1 MKREAL
7 LARLRSTL
15 RWDVLV
21 IGGGATGLGCAVD
34 AAARGYTTLLLEAHD
49 FAKGTSSRST
59 KLIHGGVRYLAQG
72 RLGLVREALEERAI
86 LLANAPHLVHP
97 QRFVVPVY
105 RQWDR
110 LMLGVGL
117 TAYDWLAGSRSLG
130 ASRLL
135 SARDTVAA
143 LPGVRQEGLVGGIAY
158 MDARF
163 DDARLAITLMRSVF
177 DLGGLAINYLPVT
190 ALRHEAGR
198 VVGADARD
206 AESGA
211 CFNIAARVV
220 INAGGVWA
228 DTLRQLDEPQAPA
241 QLAPSQGAH
250 LVLDRD
256 FLPTDSA
263 LLIPHTPDG
272 RVLFAIPWKGKV
284 LLGTTDTPR
293 TDLPL
298 EPRPLAG
305 EIDFILET
313 AGRYLARPPR
323 REDVRSAFAGLRPLI
338 GSTKGGE
345 VGIRPALMIGQAAAG
360 PRALGLF
367 AQERPQ
373 STPEKAVERAEN
385 PALGVFEV
393 VEPAPQHRI
402 QTADDLLRLRPSVR
416 RVWLR
421 IFVLQ
426 RLQALVAHPAPSRLE
441 AVAQEL
447 EALAHKPAV
456 AHMGLVRMQL
466 QTFRSDPRTHHVQRM
481 DRLGSAPAQNHEVVG
496 VTHHRQTQPG
506 QLHVQIVQVQIRQQ
520 RADHRTL
527 RRAARRRPA
536 LQLLHH
542 VLFDPAIQQG
552 QQATVAD
559 VRRQPLLQPVVR
571 NAVEVPLQ
579 VGIHHM
585 GVARLQQPSTT
596 AAHPCSCVPGRN
608 PKLVGANI
616 CSKIGSI
623 TRFTAACATRSR
635 PSGYPADATC
645 RPPSRSPPDAPAA
658 ADNDPFPAPAPT
670 HPSTDPDGPQTAPRS
685 PDRHP
690 PRRD

>member
-1 MKREAL
+1 MKRAAL
-7 LARLRSTL
+7 LARLRSTP

-34 AAARGYTTLLLEAHD
+34 AAARGYATLLLEAHD

-97 QRFVVPVY
+97 QRFVVPAY

-143 LPGVRQEGLVGGIAY
+143 LPGVKQEGLVGGIAY

-177 DLGGLAINYLPVT
+177 DLGGLAINYLPVS

-211 CFNIAARVV
+211 CFSIAARVV

-293 TDLPL
+293 IDLPL
-298 EPRPLAG
+298 EPCPLDG

-313 AGRYLARPPR
+313 AGRYLTRPPR

-338 GSTKGGE
+338 GSGLDDAKGGTTAALSREHLIQVSRQGLVSVAGGKWTTYRRMGEQIVDTAIPVGGLAARPCSTRELPLHGHPGSACEDVFGTDRPE
-345 VGIRPALMIGQAAAG
+345 VDTLPGAGRRIHPALTLTEAEVRHAIRHELARSVEDILARRH
-360 PRALGLF
+360 RALF
-367 AQERPQ
+367 IDARSAQD
-373 STPEKAVERAEN
+373 SA
-385 PALGVFEV
+385 
-393 VEPAPQHRI
+393 
-402 QTADDLLRLRPSVR
+402 
-416 RVWLR
+416 
-421 IFVLQ
+421 
-426 RLQALVAHPAPSRLE
+426 
-441 AVAQEL
+441 
-447 EALAHKPAV
+447 PAV
-456 AHMGLVRMQL
+456 AAILAEELGLDANQ
-466 QTFRSDPRTHHVQRM
+466 
-481 DRLGSAPAQNHEVVG
+481 
-496 VTHHRQTQPG
+496 
-506 QLHVQIVQVQIRQQ
+506 
-520 RADHRTL
+520 
-527 RRAARRRPA
+527 
-536 LQLLHH
+536 
-542 VLFDPAIQQG
+542 
-552 QQATVAD
+552 
-559 VRRQPLLQPVVR
+559 
-571 NAVEVPLQ
+571 AVEQ
-579 VGIHHM
+579 TESFQ
-585 GVARLQQPSTT
+585 RLAEGFLT
-596 AAHPCSCVPGRN
+596 
-608 PKLVGANI
+608 
-616 CSKIGSI
+616 
-623 TRFTAACATRSR
+623 
-635 PSGYPADATC
+635 
-645 RPPSRSPPDAPAA
+645 
-658 ADNDPFPAPAPT
+658 
-670 HPSTDPDGPQTAPRS
+670 PR
-685 PDRHP
+685 
-690 PRRD
+690 

>member
-7 LARLRSTL
+7 LARLRSTP

-72 RLGLVREALEERAI
+72 RIGLVREALEERAI

-117 TAYDWLAGSRSLG
+117 TAYDWLAGQRSLG

-135 SARDTVAA
+135 SAADTAAA
-143 LPGVRQEGLVGGIAY
+143 LPTVKRGGLLGGIAY

-163 DDARLAITLMRSVF
+163 DDARLAVTLMRTVF

-198 VVGADARD
+198 VAGVDAHD
-206 AESGA
+206 VESGEH
-211 CFNIAARVV
+211 FSIAARVV

-228 DTLRQLDEPQAPA
+228 DALRQLDDLQAPA

-338 GSTKGGE
+338 GSGQDGAKGGTTAALSRE
-345 VGIRPALMIGQAAAG
+345 HLIQVSRQGLVSVARENGPPTGAWASRSSIPPSPLAGCRRGRAAPAHCSFTATRGQAARMSSAPTE
-360 PRALGLF
+360 PRWTTCPAP
-367 AQERPQ
+367 ESRSTRPSPSPKPKSATPSATSWPAASKTSSPAVTAPCS
-373 STPEKAVERAEN
+373 STPAA
-385 PALGVFEV
+385 PAL
-393 VEPAPQHRI
+393 PP
-402 QTADDLLRLRPSVR
+402 RP
-416 RVWLR
+416 W
-421 IFVLQ
+421 
-426 RLQALVAHPAPSRLE
+426 
-441 AVAQEL
+441 
-447 EALAHKPAV
+447 
-456 AHMGLVRMQL
+456 
-466 QTFRSDPRTHHVQRM
+466 
-481 DRLGSAPAQNHEVVG
+481 
-496 VTHHRQTQPG
+496 
-506 QLHVQIVQVQIRQQ
+506 
-520 RADHRTL
+520 
-527 RRAARRRPA
+527 
-536 LQLLHH
+536 
-542 VLFDPAIQQG
+542 
-552 QQATVAD
+552 
-559 VRRQPLLQPVVR
+559 
-571 NAVEVPLQ
+571 
-579 VGIHHM
+579 
-585 GVARLQQPSTT
+585 
-596 AAHPCSCVPGRN
+596 
-608 PKLVGANI
+608 
-616 CSKIGSI
+616 
-623 TRFTAACATRSR
+623 
-635 PSGYPADATC
+635 
-645 RPPSRSPPDAPAA
+645 PPSWRRNWASTRIRRG
-658 ADNDPFPAPAPT
+658 NRRK
-670 HPSTDPDGPQTAPRS
+670 PSSNLRAVS
-685 PDRHP
+685 
-690 PRRD
+690 

>member
-7 LARLRSTL
+7 LARLRSTP

-21 IGGGATGLGCAVD
+21 IGGGATGLGCTVD

-135 SARDTVAA
+135 SANDTVVA
-143 LPGVRQEGLVGGIAY
+143 LPTVKREGLLGGIAY

-163 DDARLAITLMRSVF
+163 DDARLAITLMRTVF

-198 VVGADARD
+198 LAGVDAHD
-206 AESGA
+206 AESGER
-211 CFNIAARVV
+211 FSIAARVV

-228 DTLRQLDEPQAPA
+228 DALRQLDDQQAPA

-256 FLPTDSA
+256 FLPTDAA

-313 AGRYLARPPR
+313 AGRYLTRPPR
-323 REDVRSAFAGLRPLI
+323 RDDVRSCFAGLRPLI
-338 GSTKGGE
+338 GSGPGGAKGGTTATLSRE
-345 VGIRPALMIGQAAAG
+345 HVIQVSRQGLVSVAGGKWTTYRRMGEQIVDTAVFVAGLPPQPCRTRDLHLHGHPGAACEDVFGTDSAQIDDLPGAGRQIHPALTLTEAEVRHAIRHELARSVEDILARRHRALFIDARSARAAA
-360 PRALGLF
+360 
-367 AQERPQ
+367 
-373 STPEKAVERAEN
+373 
-385 PALGVFEV
+385 
-393 VEPAPQHRI
+393 
-402 QTADDLLRLRPSVR
+402 
-416 RVWLR
+416 
-421 IFVLQ
+421 
-426 RLQALVAHPAPSRLE
+426 
-441 AVAQEL
+441 
-447 EALAHKPAV
+447 PAV
-456 AHMGLVRMQL
+456 AAILAEELGLDDKQAL
-466 QTFRSDPRTHHVQRM
+466 EQTEAFQR
-481 DRLGSAPAQNHEVVG
+481 LAEGFL
-496 VTHHRQTQPG
+496 T
-506 QLHVQIVQVQIRQQ
+506 
-520 RADHRTL
+520 AD
-527 RRAARRRPA
+527 
-536 LQLLHH
+536 
-542 VLFDPAIQQG
+542 
-552 QQATVAD
+552 
-559 VRRQPLLQPVVR
+559 
-571 NAVEVPLQ
+571 
-579 VGIHHM
+579 
-585 GVARLQQPSTT
+585 
-596 AAHPCSCVPGRN
+596 
-608 PKLVGANI
+608 
-616 CSKIGSI
+616 
-623 TRFTAACATRSR
+623 
-635 PSGYPADATC
+635 
-645 RPPSRSPPDAPAA
+645 
-658 ADNDPFPAPAPT
+658 
-670 HPSTDPDGPQTAPRS
+670 
-685 PDRHP
+685 
-690 PRRD
+690 

>member
-1 MKREAL
+1 MASCGGAQPRLGPTVKREAL
-7 LARLRSTL
+7 LARLRSTP

-34 AAARGYTTLLLEAHD
+34 AAARGYATLLLEAHD

-72 RLGLVREALEERAI
+72 RIGLVREALEERAI

-143 LPGVRQEGLVGGIAY
+143 LPGVKQEGLVGGIAY

-177 DLGGLAINYLPVT
+177 DLGGLAINYLPVS

-305 EIDFILET
+305 EIDFILDT
-313 AGRYLARPPR
+313 ANRYLTRPPR
-323 REDVRSAFAGLRPLI
+323 RDDVRSAFAGLRPLI
-338 GSTKGGE
+338 GSGQGGTTAALSREHVIQVSRHGLVSVAGGKWTTYRRVGEQIIDTAIPVGGLPARPCSTRELPLHGHPGSACEDVFGTDRPE
-345 VGIRPALMIGQAAAG
+345 VDTLPGAGRRIHPALTLTEPEVRHAIRHELARSVEDILARRH
-360 PRALGLF
+360 RALF
-367 AQERPQ
+367 IDARSAQD
-373 STPEKAVERAEN
+373 SA
-385 PALGVFEV
+385 
-393 VEPAPQHRI
+393 
-402 QTADDLLRLRPSVR
+402 
-416 RVWLR
+416 
-421 IFVLQ
+421 
-426 RLQALVAHPAPSRLE
+426 
-441 AVAQEL
+441 
-447 EALAHKPAV
+447 PAV
-456 AHMGLVRMQL
+456 AAILAEELGLDANQ
-466 QTFRSDPRTHHVQRM
+466 
-481 DRLGSAPAQNHEVVG
+481 
-496 VTHHRQTQPG
+496 
-506 QLHVQIVQVQIRQQ
+506 
-520 RADHRTL
+520 
-527 RRAARRRPA
+527 
-536 LQLLHH
+536 
-542 VLFDPAIQQG
+542 
-552 QQATVAD
+552 
-559 VRRQPLLQPVVR
+559 
-571 NAVEVPLQ
+571 AVEQ
-579 VGIHHM
+579 TESFQ
-585 GVARLQQPSTT
+585 RLAEGFLT
-596 AAHPCSCVPGRN
+596 
-608 PKLVGANI
+608 
-616 CSKIGSI
+616 
-623 TRFTAACATRSR
+623 
-635 PSGYPADATC
+635 
-645 RPPSRSPPDAPAA
+645 
-658 ADNDPFPAPAPT
+658 
-670 HPSTDPDGPQTAPRS
+670 PR
-685 PDRHP
+685 
-690 PRRD
+690 

>member
-7 LARLRSTL
+7 LARLRSTP

-34 AAARGYTTLLLEAHD
+34 AAARGYATLLLEAHD

-110 LMLGVGL
+110 LVLGVGL
-117 TAYDWLAGSRSLG
+117 TAYDWLAGTRSLG

-143 LPGVRQEGLVGGIAY
+143 LAGVRQEGLVGGIAY

-198 VVGADARD
+198 VAGVDAHN
-206 AESGA
+206 AENGERFS
-211 CFNIAARVV
+211 IAARVI

-250 LVLDRD
+250 LVLDQD

-272 RVLFAIPWKGKV
+272 RVLFAIPWKDKV

-338 GSTKGGE
+338 GSGQDGAKGGTTAALSRE
-345 VGIRPALMIGQAAAG
+345 HLIQVSRQGLVSVAGGKWTTYRRMGEQIVDTAIPIGGLPPRPCRTRELQLHGHPGAGCEDVFGTDRAQVDNLPGAGKQIHPALTLTEAEVRHAIRHEQARSVEDLLARRH
-360 PRALGLF
+360 RALF
-367 AQERPQ
+367 IDAR
-373 STPEKAVERAEN
+373 SARDA
-385 PALGVFEV
+385 A
-393 VEPAPQHRI
+393 
-402 QTADDLLRLRPSVR
+402 
-416 RVWLR
+416 
-421 IFVLQ
+421 
-426 RLQALVAHPAPSRLE
+426 
-441 AVAQEL
+441 
-447 EALAHKPAV
+447 PAV
-456 AHMGLVRMQL
+456 AALLADELGFDEG
-466 QTFRSDPRTHHVQRM
+466 QTREQTEAFQR
-481 DRLGSAPAQNHEVVG
+481 LAEGF
-496 VTHHRQTQPG
+496 
-506 QLHVQIVQVQIRQQ
+506 L
-520 RADHRTL
+520 
-527 RRAARRRPA
+527 
-536 LQLLHH
+536 
-542 VLFDPAIQQG
+542 
-552 QQATVAD
+552 
-559 VRRQPLLQPVVR
+559 
-571 NAVEVPLQ
+571 
-579 VGIHHM
+579 
-585 GVARLQQPSTT
+585 
-596 AAHPCSCVPGRN
+596 
-608 PKLVGANI
+608 
-616 CSKIGSI
+616 
-623 TRFTAACATRSR
+623 
-635 PSGYPADATC
+635 
-645 RPPSRSPPDAPAA
+645 
-658 ADNDPFPAPAPT
+658 
-670 HPSTDPDGPQTAPRS
+670 TDG
-685 PDRHP
+685 
-690 PRRD
+690 

>member
-1 MKREAL
+1 MKRAAL
-7 LARLRSTL
+7 LARLRSTP

-34 AAARGYTTLLLEAHD
+34 AAARGYATLLLEAHD

-72 RLGLVREALEERAI
+72 RIGLVREALEERAI

-130 ASRLL
+130 ASRPL

-143 LPGVRQEGLVGGIAY
+143 LPGVKQEGLVGGIAY

-177 DLGGLAINYLPVT
+177 DLGGLAINYLPVS

-211 CFNIAARVV
+211 CFSIAARVV

-313 AGRYLARPPR
+313 AGRYLSRPPR
-323 REDVRSAFAGLRPLI
+323 RDDVRSAFAGLRPLI
-338 GSTKGGE
+338 GSGQGGTTAALSREHVIQVSRHGLVSVAGGKWTTYRRMGEQIIDTAIPVGGLPARPCSTRELPLHGHPGSACEDVFGTDRPE
-345 VGIRPALMIGQAAAG
+345 VDTLPGAGRRIHPALTLTEAEVRHAIRHELARSVEDILARRH
-360 PRALGLF
+360 RALF
-367 AQERPQ
+367 IDARSAQD
-373 STPEKAVERAEN
+373 SA
-385 PALGVFEV
+385 
-393 VEPAPQHRI
+393 
-402 QTADDLLRLRPSVR
+402 
-416 RVWLR
+416 
-421 IFVLQ
+421 
-426 RLQALVAHPAPSRLE
+426 
-441 AVAQEL
+441 
-447 EALAHKPAV
+447 PAV
-456 AHMGLVRMQL
+456 AAILAEELGLDDTQVREQTEAFRQL
-466 QTFRSDPRTHHVQRM
+466 AEGFLTPR
-481 DRLGSAPAQNHEVVG
+481 
-496 VTHHRQTQPG
+496 
-506 QLHVQIVQVQIRQQ
+506 
-520 RADHRTL
+520 
-527 RRAARRRPA
+527 
-536 LQLLHH
+536 
-542 VLFDPAIQQG
+542 
-552 QQATVAD
+552 
-559 VRRQPLLQPVVR
+559 
-571 NAVEVPLQ
+571 
-579 VGIHHM
+579 
-585 GVARLQQPSTT
+585 
-596 AAHPCSCVPGRN
+596 
-608 PKLVGANI
+608 
-616 CSKIGSI
+616 
-623 TRFTAACATRSR
+623 
-635 PSGYPADATC
+635 
-645 RPPSRSPPDAPAA
+645 
-658 ADNDPFPAPAPT
+658 
-670 HPSTDPDGPQTAPRS
+670 
-685 PDRHP
+685 
-690 PRRD
+690 

>member
-7 LARLRSTL
+7 LARLRSTP

-135 SARDTVAA
+135 SAGDTVAA
-143 LPGVRQEGLVGGIAY
+143 LPTVKREGLLGGIAY

-163 DDARLAITLMRSVF
+163 DDARLAITLMHSVL

-190 ALRHEAGR
+190 ALRHEGGR
-198 VVGADARD
+198 VAGVDAHD
-206 AESGA
+206 GESGEH
-211 CFNIAARVV
+211 FSIAARVV

-228 DTLRQLDEPQAPA
+228 DALRQLDDRQAPA

-313 AGRYLARPPR
+313 AGRYLTRPPR
-323 REDVRSAFAGLRPLI
+323 RNDVRSAFAGLRPLI
-338 GSTKGGE
+338 GSGPAGVKGGGTATLSRE
-345 VGIRPALMIGQAAAG
+345 HLIQVSRQGLVSVAGGKWTTYRRMGEQIVDAAIPVGGLPKRPCSTRGLPLHGHPGTPCEDVFGLDRPRVDALPGARRQLHPALTLTEAEVRHAIRHEQARSVEDVLARRH
-360 PRALGLF
+360 RALF
-367 AQERPQ
+367 IDAR
-373 STPEKAVERAEN
+373 SARDA
-385 PALGVFEV
+385 A
-393 VEPAPQHRI
+393 
-402 QTADDLLRLRPSVR
+402 
-416 RVWLR
+416 
-421 IFVLQ
+421 
-426 RLQALVAHPAPSRLE
+426 
-441 AVAQEL
+441 
-447 EALAHKPAV
+447 PAV
-456 AHMGLVRMQL
+456 AALLAEELGLDDK
-466 QTFRSDPRTHHVQRM
+466 QTREQTEAFQHLAEGFLTPR
-481 DRLGSAPAQNHEVVG
+481 
-496 VTHHRQTQPG
+496 
-506 QLHVQIVQVQIRQQ
+506 
-520 RADHRTL
+520 
-527 RRAARRRPA
+527 
-536 LQLLHH
+536 
-542 VLFDPAIQQG
+542 
-552 QQATVAD
+552 
-559 VRRQPLLQPVVR
+559 
-571 NAVEVPLQ
+571 
-579 VGIHHM
+579 
-585 GVARLQQPSTT
+585 
-596 AAHPCSCVPGRN
+596 
-608 PKLVGANI
+608 
-616 CSKIGSI
+616 
-623 TRFTAACATRSR
+623 
-635 PSGYPADATC
+635 
-645 RPPSRSPPDAPAA
+645 
-658 ADNDPFPAPAPT
+658 
-670 HPSTDPDGPQTAPRS
+670 
-685 PDRHP
+685 
-690 PRRD
+690 